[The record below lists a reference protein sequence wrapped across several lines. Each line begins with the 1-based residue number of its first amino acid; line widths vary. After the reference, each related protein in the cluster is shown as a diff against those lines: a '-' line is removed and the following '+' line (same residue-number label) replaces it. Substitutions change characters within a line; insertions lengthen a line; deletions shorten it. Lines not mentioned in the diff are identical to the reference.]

1 MSEYRKG
8 GWKIGC
14 LIFLGAISLSTVSAI
29 LMIMNSGKIAEKA
42 EKAVSIYH
50 NALKSGNCQQISAMK
65 SSGRL
70 KAKGLDVLEG
80 ACDVLKRK
88 YGILRSSQATGSQ
101 LKIGSASFSTSG
113 GSSSG
118 DYIVLQYVSTFS
130 NSSVQFIV
138 RLALLAISLW
148 LRKSGES
155 CRLGSHHNRWLD
167 APTALEYSL
176 RTLADLQ
183 CRQA

>member
-101 LKIGSASFSTSG
+101 LKIGSTSFSTSG

-130 NSSVQFIV
+130 NSSVQETFTWKLGIGGLELDTYSIQD
-138 RLALLAISLW
+138 LALPPDSP
-148 LRKSGES
+148 SP
-155 CRLGSHHNRWLD
+155 NQ
-167 APTALEYSL
+167 LEL
-176 RTLADLQ
+176 
-183 CRQA
+183 